1 MKGITRCKIG
11 MKEANYIES
20 IIEDIEGVELL
31 YQGSIHGFD
40 YKNFRSRCY
49 SKSPT
54 ITLF

>member
-1 MKGITRCKIG
+1 MKGITKCKIG

-20 IIEDIEGVELL
+20 IIEDVEGVELL